1 MLTPEQQ
8 KKVEQAI
15 SLLQSVQKNWVGGG
29 DLHTLVVKTNKKGGR
44 NMK

>member
-1 MLTPEQQ
+1 MLTPQQQ

-15 SLLQSVQKNWVGGG
+15 SLLQSVQKNWGWG
-29 DLHTLVVKTNKKGGR
+29 LHTLVVKTNKKGGR